1 MYNWSIMG
9 LSDLVIGQSVFDLSV
24 QIFCS
29 DSSQRHFFCLCAGG
43 NSVAAVAAGS
53 EDDTVRPW
61 WLYLTAV
68 FIFRKSTFFNV
79 LTKSQAAAENF
90 PFCTIDPNESRVPI
104 PDQRYDFLCRF
115 HKPARYGGHAVH
127 QLLARQLREPGRS
140 SCCCCLKRCNNVVD
154 M

>member
-9 LSDLVIGQSVFDLSV
+9 LSDLVIGQSVFDLSI
-24 QIFCS
+24 QTFCS
-29 DSSQRHFFCLCAGG
+29 DSSQSSFCLRAGG
-43 NSVAAVAAGS
+43 NSVAEVAAVF

-61 WLYLTAV
+61 WVFLTAV

-115 HKPARYGGHAVH
+115 HKPARYGGHTVH
-127 QLLARQLREPGRS
+127 QLFPHQLRDPGRS
-140 SCCCCLKRCNNVVD
+140 SCCSCVKRCNNVVD